1 MNSVCNDVHRCVKTH
16 AHSSQSLLFHVKSS
30 VLGFLTGWMSGQRQ
44 TEAPPVWVCVC
55 ASDYLTV
62 SVEIN
67 DALCLSSFPL
77 CSRASNYSKLIGQ
90 IPVAG
95 IISSPVCIHAIGWH
109 YWAHPVL
116 TERYGDAFN
125 SWLKTLQ
132 FTSSCQPFQG
142 GFPKNLAVAY
152 VLRHTWVVYLPNLC
166 LSPKIRPTGDLVPH
180 CNLTSHSCRSCTTAT
195 TTMRVPCRFSNE
207 HALRLRAETYTKHAW
222 MCTAAFWKAPPIQV
236 NYQFFKGVPF

>member
-1 MNSVCNDVHRCVKTH
+1 MIFIDVWKHMHTVHRVFCFMSK
-16 AHSSQSLLFHVKSS
+16 AQSWDSWW
-30 VLGFLTGWMSGQRQ
+30 TGWMSGQRQ
-44 TEAPPVWVCVC
+44 TEAPPVWVCVS
-55 ASDYLTV
+55 ASDYLT
-62 SVEIN
+62 SSGEIN

-132 FTSSCQPFQG
+132 FTSSCRLFKGDSLKTWQG
-142 GFPKNLAVAY
+142 
-152 VLRHTWVVYLPNLC
+152 
-166 LSPKIRPTGDLVPH
+166 
-180 CNLTSHSCRSCTTAT
+180 LTSCVTHELFIYQIFASVPKLDRQETSCLIVT
-195 TTMRVPCRFSNE
+195 
-207 HALRLRAETYTKHAW
+207 
-222 MCTAAFWKAPPIQV
+222 
-236 NYQFFKGVPF
+236 